1 MRAVNEDLLNEITQ
15 RLVKQFQPLKIF
27 LFGSYAWG
35 TPQKDSDIDLMVI
48 VPESRLSDYE
58 RSLLGHRCLTGLDLA
73 KDVIVKTLEEFDY
86 YRDIR
91 ASLEYKIVQKGKV
104 LYDRS
109 KDQTRAELA
118 LKGKA

>member
-1 MRAVNEDLLNEITQ
+1 MRAVNEDLLQEITQ
-15 RLVKQFQPLKIF
+15 RLVKQFQPEKIF

-91 ASLEYKIVQKGKV
+91 ASLEYKIIKKGKV

-109 KDQTRAELA
+109 KDQTCAELA
-118 LKGKA
+118 HKVEA